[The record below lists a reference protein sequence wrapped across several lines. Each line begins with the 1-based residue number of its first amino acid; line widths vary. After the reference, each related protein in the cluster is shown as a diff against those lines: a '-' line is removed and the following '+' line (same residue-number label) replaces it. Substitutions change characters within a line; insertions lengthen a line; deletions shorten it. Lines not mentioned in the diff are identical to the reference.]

1 MTNFQM
7 SAKTRGKPR
16 MVKTI
21 TGNPFTLPRMSTPA
35 NDNVPRRNV
44 VTRPND
50 GPSPEWL
57 AERNAAGTATEYG
70 SDGNR
75 IERALVKEGSPL
87 VPVLRQ
93 VAELM
98 RPAVVAA
105 NDNQPPT
112 DEGGEVNSGF
122 GAERIHDQGSITPS
136 VPMLIRSVADGMRPR
151 FIRHPDG
158 TSTSVATGHQ
168 LLGGWH
174 LAGWSDGK
182 KKLTGVI
189 VFDGEIIA
197 YGNDHGRKC
206 RPAYKADPLGL
217 VFDKKSEAAKHV
229 ERQPT
234 ENGSYLR
241 LAGRGR
247 YISSQRPDAPGS
259 IAPTPRT
266 ARAAANDNDLAAA
279 IANTPVMP
287 PVKMLPDGVAK
298 EYGRLAGIADINGV
312 GEGATSAPM
321 HEALSELE
329 RAEQLHAAGF
339 DDGDL
344 AIIDAILDDASFR
357 TIGLANGHAKSSAHR
372 MGRKAVEKVLKRI
385 SEKIAA

>member
-1 MTNFQM
+1 MTNFQK

-50 GPSPEWL
+50 GPSPDWL

-98 RPAVVAA
+98 RPAMVVA
-105 NDNQPPT
+105 NDNYQPT
-112 DEGGEVNSGF
+112 DDGGESNSGF
-122 GAERIHDQGSITPS
+122 GCERVHNQGSITPS
-136 VPMLIRSVADGMRPR
+136 VPLLLRAFDDGRKRGTRAIDTFVEIGGKDADCFHGLQ
-151 FIRHPDG
+151 FF
-158 TSTSVATGHQ
+158 
-168 LLGGWH
+168 
-174 LAGWSDGK
+174 K
-182 KKLTGVI
+182 
-189 VFDGEIIA
+189 GELIA
-197 YGNDHGRKC
+197 YGNDRGRKC
-206 RPAYKADPLGL
+206 KPAYKADPLGL
-217 VFDKKSEAAKHV
+217 TFDKDSEAAKHV

-259 IAPTPRT
+259 IAPPPRT

-329 RAEQLHAAGF
+329 RAEQLQAAGF

-357 TIGLANGHAKSSAHR
+357 TIGLAKGYAESSAHR
-372 MGRKAVEKVLKRI
+372 TGRKVVEKVLKRI
-385 SEKIAA
+385 SDKIAA